1 MTEAVPEGRLETLSV
16 LRAGD
21 VGTIAEIDASQDM
34 AKRLADI
41 GFVRDARVEML
52 RSGTPCLVRIGPPCV
67 GLGRAN
73 QRCILLSRTVQ
84 PKSSSTEWKL

>member
-1 MTEAVPEGRLETLSV
+1 MADAVPEKSLETLSALNV
-16 LRAGD
+16 GD
-21 VGTIAEIDASQDM
+21 VATIAEIDASQDM

-52 RSGTPCLVRIGPPCV
+52 RPGTPCLVRIGPTCV

-84 PKSSSTEWKL
+84 P